1 MPNALPI
8 PTTIDKAAIINLM
21 GFGQLSN
28 ITDVQLSNV
37 TDVQLS
43 NITDDQLS
51 NITDV
56 QFSNI
61 TDVHSQVSGWCS
73 ATVTLPY

>member
-1 MPNALPI
+1 MLTAPNALPV

-21 GFGQLSN
+21 GY
-28 ITDVQLSNV
+28 D
-37 TDVQLS
+37 QLS

-51 NITDV
+51 NINDV

-73 ATVTLPY
+73 ATITLPY